1 MDQVGDFYL
10 KKIFKILLIILSVI
24 LLFAGCSDK
33 NEYHPEKN
41 GEALIYGPCIFYNGN
56 TYVTPQY
63 ENVSKELPDDAV
75 YWGTSSVES
84 SEQLING
91 VLVSNV
97 HNLDTDK
104 NVQITAI
111 SGYEFYKS
119 ADEKRVYCRS
129 KNANGDNASAY
140 YTCYVLS
147 NEN

>member
-1 MDQVGDFYL
+1 M
-10 KKIFKILLIILSVI
+10 KKIFKILLIILSLI
-24 LLFAGCSDK
+24 LLFAGCSDDS
-33 NEYHPEKN
+33 EYIPGKN
-41 GEALIYGPCIFYNGN
+41 GKGLIYGPCIFYNGN

-63 ENVSKELPDDAV
+63 ENVVKDLPDDAD

-97 HNLDTDK
+97 HNLDTDE

-119 ADEKRVYCRS
+119 ADEKRLYCRG

>member
-24 LLFAGCSDK
+24 LLFAGCFGKS
-33 NEYHPEKN
+33 EYHPGKN
-41 GEALIYGPCIFYNGN
+41 GEALIYGPCIFCNGN

-63 ENVSKELPDDAV
+63 ENVSEELPDDAV

-97 HNLDTDK
+97 YNLDTDK

-119 ADEKRVYCRS
+119 VDEKRVYCRS

>member
-33 NEYHPEKN
+33 SEYHPGKN
-41 GEALIYGPCIFYNGN
+41 GEPLIYGPCIFYNGN

-63 ENVSKELPDDAV
+63 ENVSEELPDDAV

>member
-1 MDQVGDFYL
+1 M
-10 KKIFKILLIILSVI
+10 
-24 LLFAGCSDK
+24 FAGCSDK
-33 NEYHPEKN
+33 SEYHPGKN

-63 ENVSKELPDDAV
+63 ENISEELPDDAA

-97 HNLDTDK
+97 HNLDTDE

-119 ADEKRVYCRS
+119 ADEKKVYCRS

>member
-24 LLFAGCSDK
+24 LLFAGCSGK
-33 NEYHPEKN
+33 SEYHPGKN

-75 YWGTSSVES
+75 YWGTSLVES

>member
-33 NEYHPEKN
+33 SEYHPGKN
-41 GEALIYGPCIFYNGN
+41 GETLIYGPCIFYNGN

-63 ENVSKELPDDAV
+63 ENVSEELPDDAV

-97 HNLDTDK
+97 HNLDTDE

-140 YTCYVLS
+140 YTCYVLR

>member
-24 LLFAGCSDK
+24 LLFAGCSGK
-33 NEYHPEKN
+33 SEYHPGKN

-63 ENVSKELPDDAV
+63 ENVSKELPDDSV

-97 HNLDTDK
+97 YNLDTDK

-119 ADEKRVYCRS
+119 VDEKRVYCRS

>member
-33 NEYHPEKN
+33 SEYHPGKN

-63 ENVSKELPDDAV
+63 ENVSKELPDDSV

-97 HNLDTDK
+97 YNLDTDK

>member
-33 NEYHPEKN
+33 SEYHPGKN

-97 HNLDTDK
+97 YNLDTDK

-119 ADEKRVYCRS
+119 VDEKRVYCRS